1 MSALV
6 LAIDVHECFSRHVY
20 LFLCHTYVTQG
31 YFATNAEA
39 FHEGRILVKIN
50 IAEGR
55 YLDGIASKRDE
66 SITDNITSQLNTS
79 HSASSDSSTST
90 MHAVNSDGTFNSPT
104 NTSCSDNS
112 TGSSSSGSSA
122 YVSMKTLSD
131 VKKFGGK
138 AMALAKNATQ
148 ANVTRQ
154 LGALNSK
161 TTDKQLKACNFYARV
176 AYINNTSATDTAT
189 STTNS
194 NNSRSVDRA
203 HVRLIGKTNTEYC
216 TASPVWGT
224 NSQKSA
230 CPHNQVCVI
239 MTT

>member
-1 MSALV
+1 M
-6 LAIDVHECFSRHVY
+6 
-20 LFLCHTYVTQG
+20 
-31 YFATNAEA
+31 NAA
-39 FHEGRILVKIN
+39 
-50 IAEGR
+50 
-55 YLDGIASKRDE
+55 
-66 SITDNITSQLNTS
+66 
-79 HSASSDSSTST
+79 
-90 MHAVNSDGTFNSPT
+90 NSDGSFAAPIGNS
-104 NTSCSDNS
+104 NNSFSDNT
-112 TGSSSSGSSA
+112 TGSSSSSTSGSSA

-176 AYINNTSATDTAT
+176 AYINNTTATDTAT
-189 STTNS
+189 TSTNASNS
-194 NNSRSVDRA
+194 SVDRA

-224 NSQKSA
+224 NTNKSA
-230 CPHNQVCVI
+230 CPHNQVMCNRK
-239 MTT
+239 

>member
-1 MSALV
+1 MYMHRMCIYIL
-6 LAIDVHECFSRHVY
+6 
-20 LFLCHTYVTQG
+20 TQG

-79 HSASSDSSTST
+79 HSTSNGSSTSN
-90 MHAVNSDGTFNSPT
+90 MHAANSDGNTFNSPT
-104 NTSCSDNS
+104 NTSFSDNNTS
-112 TGSSSSGSSA
+112 NSRSSGSGSSA

-189 STTNS
+189 TADNS
-194 NNSRSVDRA
+194 ASVDRA

-224 NSQKSA
+224 NSNKSA

-239 MTT
+239 VTT